1 MVLNRVIVHKKG
13 QATLLVVLGILVL
26 VMVILFFM
34 FSSDNFSLT
43 TIGSSEQQNEELENL
58 KVCLASYGQE
68 GLRLLEAQS
77 GNIDEGSFYLV
88 TKKSM
93 ELELAGYVKERMERN
108 CLNPNKYSIEKGE
121 LEIEAEI
128 NDGEISMVAEWPLQ
142 FTSIEDTELKF
153 NLKNFG
159 VDINTDLYDLFET
172 ASLISEGVS
181 YNTFYAN
188 ENEVNITYIQKEDYY
203 VAILEKNGE
212 YFIADFSSNQKMNG
226 PEKED
231 FVEEMKEFVFGVR

>member
-1 MVLNRVIVHKKG
+1 MGLNRVIVHKKG
-13 QATLLVVLGILVL
+13 QATLFVVLGILVL
-26 VMVILFFM
+26 VLVILFFVL
-34 FSSDNFSLT
+34 SGNFSLT

-68 GLRLLEAQS
+68 GLRLIEAQS
-77 GNIDEGSFYLV
+77 GNIDEGSFYGV
-88 TKKSM
+88 TIESM
-93 ELELAGYVKERMERN
+93 ESELAGYVKGRMERN
-108 CLNPNKYSIEKGE
+108 CLNPDKYSIEKGE
-121 LEIEAEI
+121 MEIEAEI
-128 NDGEISMVAEWPLQ
+128 NDGEITMVAEWPLQ

-159 VDINTDLYDLFET
+159 VDINTNLYDLFET
-172 ASLISEGVS
+172 ASLISEEVS
-181 YNTFYAN
+181 YNTFYAD

-226 PEKED
+226 PEKEY
-231 FVEEMKEFVFGVR
+231 FAEGMKEFVFGVR

>member
-77 GNIDEGSFYLV
+77 GHIDEGSFYLV
-88 TKKSM
+88 TKESM

-231 FVEEMKEFVFGVR
+231 FFEEMKEFVLGVR